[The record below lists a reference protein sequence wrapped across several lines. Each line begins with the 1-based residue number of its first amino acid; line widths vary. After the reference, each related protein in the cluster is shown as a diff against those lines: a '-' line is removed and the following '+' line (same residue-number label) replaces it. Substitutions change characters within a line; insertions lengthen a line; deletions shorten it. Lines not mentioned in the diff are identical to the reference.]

1 MYSNEQIRELAKN
14 RLNNH
19 YSDISAESFNHI
31 VSMLTEIQSYLIDN
45 MPCCKFVELCS
56 NENWDYA
63 KHVADKT
70 NKQILSETTIFQDF
84 VRVVGRERKI
94 NKILKE
100 DE

>member
-1 MYSNEQIRELAKN
+1 MKDAIYTDYEMWIHWFQG
-14 RLNNH
+14 
-19 YSDISAESFNHI
+19 SFGGR
-31 VSMLTEIQSYLIDN
+31 
-45 MPCCKFVELCS
+45 
-56 NENWDYA
+56 DYA

>member
-1 MYSNEQIRELAKN
+1 MYSEEQIRELVRNK
-14 RLNNH
+14 LSVH
-19 YSDISAESFNHI
+19 YSAPTPVATNHI
-31 VSMLTEIQSYLIDN
+31 VSMLIEIQSYLIDN

-63 KHVADKT
+63 KYVADST
-70 NKQILSETTIFQDF
+70 NKQILKETTIFQDF

-94 NKILKE
+94 NKILKK